1 MRAPAFWWREERTI
15 ASTLAAPAAAV
26 YGAIAT
32 ARLKRPGERV
42 GVPVVCVGNP
52 TLGGAGKTP
61 TALAVVKL
69 LIAAGERPV
78 LLSRGYGGALA
89 GPLAIDPR
97 RHRADD
103 VGDEPLLLARVAPTI
118 IARDR
123 LAGARAARDAAAS
136 VIVMD
141 DGFQNPALVKDV
153 AILVVDGRRGIGN
166 GRVIPA
172 GPLRAPLARQLER
185 AHAMMIVGEGP
196 GAALAANAAQAH
208 GLALFRAHLE
218 PDANAIAALKG
229 RQVLA
234 FAGIGDP
241 EKFFAT
247 LAAAGIDAPVRR
259 GYADHHCYSAFDAA
273 ALLAEARRGDLILLT
288 TEKDLVRFQGNRAV
302 GELSARARALP
313 VTLVL
318 EAPQIF
324 GEFLL
329 GRIKARS
336 I

>member
-123 LAGARAARDAAAS
+123 LAGARAALAAGARA
-136 VIVMD
+136 IVMD
-141 DGFQNPALVKDV
+141 DGFQNPALAKDFCIL
-153 AILVVDGRRGIGN
+153 AIDARRGIGN
-166 GRVIPA
+166 GRVFPA
-172 GPLRAPLARQLER
+172 RPLRAP
-185 AHAMMIVGEGP
+185 P
-196 GAALAANAAQAH
+196 AAQ
-208 GLALFRAHLE
+208 R
-218 PDANAIAALKG
+218 
-229 RQVLA
+229 
-234 FAGIGDP
+234 
-241 EKFFAT
+241 
-247 LAAAGIDAPVRR
+247 
-259 GYADHHCYSAFDAA
+259 
-273 ALLAEARRGDLILLT
+273 ARR
-288 TEKDLVRFQGNRAV
+288 
-302 GELSARARALP
+302 
-313 VTLVL
+313 
-318 EAPQIF
+318 
-324 GEFLL
+324 
-329 GRIKARS
+329 
-336 I
+336 